1 MGSARINAIRQRIAV
16 KRSKLPSIGEAWDTL
31 NIGTRERVL
40 NHSGEGGG
48 GIPYK
53 RLMDK
58 DPYRDPHGGK
68 DDFTRIRYVVG
79 DPKKIE
85 VEDINVKKGVDYHY
99 RDGPYFAEYEKR
111 FQKAI
116 NTPFNKQSSYLKE
129 AIERGLREQG
139 INHRSEIRP
148 DAPPIN
154 LPYGDYGE
162 HETAGMK
169 RDRQRFTKLKQRL
182 GVTGMPKDFGKKR
195 KRFKEDKDIDKLVDD
210 ITDVV
215 MKERRKIIKDNSRG
229 GRPRGMRRDLSTPLI
244 KEVPFGPETRGIG
257 QLPHGDPGNYEHID
271 HRPFTDLTF
280 EEAEAKAKEMGLPTF
295 EDQQGIPKELQ
306 DKSKAFHVIPH
317 GGISIPKEQKRKILP
332 FEKRKWEKSKK
343 LRSRSKRYDQRE
355 QDAEEIAL
363 DLLNDEKP
371 SRLVTKRKYAP
382 GPFGLG
388 IDEDGSDLITNR
400 SQRKIRPP
408 KPVRSDFAE
417 IITAKQ
423 KSARVEALR
432 QRMAY
437 DPPEE
442 DILGSDVLEK
452 ADAFEIH
459 KQPHNIPPS
468 RLMKKKIHAKDKVGA
483 AFENILGG
491 DDVNQITGEEYKS
504 QLDEIIRKGYIGENV
519 DRTKKYRL
527 DRTNKMPYQRVKDVA
542 QGWTRDYIKK
552 HKLAKEGDYGPSGVK
567 RGPAPGKRFPPLNLT
582 PDGWNKVIDRAS
594 KVKDSNIWR
603 ERYDAAKGGNTMG
616 FITTDGILYESV
628 GYDANH
634 IGAVREIMEK
644 GKVDPY
650 IYDKFAGN
658 MGPESWMAESQTV
671 RFFDTGKMSMG
682 GGFDEDY
689 TNEHRQLNFQN
700 IEGPGPRGTPTSAQ
714 MKTIGSIIGASG
726 LQPSQIVTELGE
738 YGSDRFVRRRLQL
751 HKYPNGD
758 PGAAGLGFLGSKQR
772 IAIKPD
778 GRGPNPFH
786 QNTPYKLPNYSE
798 QDYEAFHDKILDQD
812 MHFDHGLE
820 SGIYDDLNDVAA
832 KGGVY
837 KGFKVDENTEFGSDQ
852 IQDAWSSP
860 ELDSDLP
867 WKNLSDRSRMY
878 FRKYYQKMLSG
889 SADYQT
895 GGRIRG
901 MGDDFELRDSYVKP
915 GFSRNI
921 WQGKKP
927 APRGTG
933 DIRAYIKD
941 TGNPLYYNQTEW
953 NFGDS
958 DVVSLTKQEYD
969 DPSKYGKS
977 SRIQTA
983 RERLGGIKL
992 PNLIEKRLVDYTG
1005 KTTKLSGKHF
1015 ITSKGEITR
1024 PLSWHRTTLE
1034 ESGIAPNVVGKRGME
1049 GFLQKNNVVRIDIGK
1064 DYRATG
1070 GEGPWLEIEAEHKLT
1085 PQQSNII
1092 NSHIKKNKLKPTDV
1106 MLKDKSTQVK
1116 KQLPKGFGL
1125 SNEELVNLERQ
1136 EEQRRTH
1143 TQNLAGKLRQRIA
1156 VIRVSPT
1163 TKRIKRVKKVLDYEY
1178 PYQGPEVPTTTYP
1191 KTNIPKLTGPRTT
1204 TGEERRRKVTKKE
1217 RKALKKYISKG
1228 TKIRPKKRKHNV

>member
-1 MGSARINAIRQRIAV
+1 MGSARINAVRQRIAV

-210 ITDVV
+210 ITDIV
-215 MKERRKIIKDNSRG
+215 MKERRQNLKDSSKH
-229 GRPRGMRRDLSTPLI
+229 GRPEGMRKDLSTPLI
-244 KEVPFGPETRGIG
+244 KEVPFGPEKYPLGA
-257 QLPHGDPGNYEHID
+257 PDFGDLEAYEHID

-280 EEAEAKAKEMGLPTF
+280 EEAEAKAKEMGLPEF
-295 EDQQGIPKELQ
+295 EEQIGIPKELR

-317 GGISIPKEQKRKILP
+317 GGISIPKEQKRKQLP
-332 FEKRKWEKSKK
+332 IEKRNWDKN
-343 LRSRSKRYDQRE
+343 KRLITRGNMQDKRR

-363 DLLNDEKP
+363 DIMNDEKP
-371 SRLVTKRKYAP
+371 SRLVNRRTK
-382 GPFGLG
+382 
-388 IDEDGSDLITNR
+388 
-400 SQRKIRPP
+400 KIRPP

-432 QRMAY
+432 QRMALNEEPFIVDKTSNRPSFLTPNGNYIGRNIRTKEQLYSDSNTHSGLIEGFGDKNPNEIY
-437 DPPEE
+437 DYGDYTDNPRILDFMDRENMIRVSDHPTQNSFEILNEPTRQQLRSINKEFKEDDLLGRDTVIDVWGLDKDGSFGPTAVENRRDFNKLMKTNVWKNNLDKTMQEQIKPQWLPEKAGKRPGAYNRRRYHFN
-442 DILGSDVLEK
+442 LSDVSKK
-452 ADAFEIH
+452 A
-459 KQPHNIPPS
+459 KQKS
-468 RLMKKKIHAKDKVGA
+468 ARVETLRQRLGI
-483 AFENILGG
+483 
-491 DDVNQITGEEYKS
+491 
-504 QLDEIIRKGYIGENV
+504 
-519 DRTKKYRL
+519 
-527 DRTNKMPYQRVKDVA
+527 
-542 QGWTRDYIKK
+542 RDYIQK

-567 RGPAPGKRFPPLNLT
+567 GGTTPGKRFPPLKLT
-582 PDGWNKVIDRAS
+582 PDDWNKVIDRAS

-603 ERYDAAKGGNTMG
+603 EQYDAAEGGNTMG

-658 MGPESWMAESQTV
+658 MGPESWMAESQVV

-700 IEGPGPRGTPTSAQ
+700 IEGQGPHGTPTSAQ
-714 MKTIGSIIGASG
+714 METIGSINGTSG
-726 LQPSQIVTELGE
+726 LQPSQIVTELGD
-738 YGSDRFVRRRLQL
+738 YGYDRFVRRRLQL

-758 PGAAGLGFLGSKQR
+758 PGAFGSGFLGSKQR

-778 GRGPNPFH
+778 GRRINAVRQRIANGRIFPTSFIEDKRRKKKITPRSIPKDRQEVPDIDLTGEGKYIRRFDNPLQKQMFRR
-786 QNTPYKLPNYSE
+786 QKVRRKK
-798 QDYEAFHDKILDQD
+798 A
-812 MHFDHGLE
+812 
-820 SGIYDDLNDVAA
+820 LNDAIQHGIGAA
-832 KGGVY
+832 EH
-837 KGFKVDENTEFGSDQ
+837 D
-852 IQDAWSSP
+852 P
-860 ELDSDLP
+860 EM
-867 WKNLSDRSRMY
+867 K
-878 FRKYYQKMLSG
+878 KMLSEYIE
-889 SADYQT
+889 SIKHDFAHNPADYAFISPRVGSPVHSDIT
-895 GGRIRG
+895 AP
-901 MGDDFELRDSYVKP
+901 EKKYYTKTPLEHS
-915 GFSRNI
+915 
-921 WQGKKP
+921 KP
-927 APRGTG
+927 A
-933 DIRAYIKD
+933 
-941 TGNPLYYNQTEW
+941 YY
-953 NFGDS
+953 
-958 DVVSLTKQEYD
+958 TKKTLQ
-969 DPSKYGKS
+969 KFTKLNKS
-977 SRIQTA
+977 ARIQMA
-983 RERLGGIKL
+983 RERLGGVIRDIEKSHEGPVTDREADKAIKKFYKDKDAFGKDEFEYREL
-992 PNLIEKRLVDYTG
+992 EGGFEVGEKRL
-1005 KTTKLSGKHF
+1005 
-1015 ITSKGEITR
+1015 
-1024 PLSWHRTTLE
+1024 P
-1034 ESGIAPNVVGKRGME
+1034 
-1049 GFLQKNNVVRIDIGK
+1049 LQKVNQPFHSKKPFLRSFTVENAR
-1064 DYRATG
+1064 
-1070 GEGPWLEIEAEHKLT
+1070 KL
-1085 PQQSNII
+1085 
-1092 NSHIKKNKLKPTDV
+1092 
-1106 MLKDKSTQVK
+1106 
-1116 KQLPKGFGL
+1116 
-1125 SNEELVNLERQ
+1125 
-1136 EEQRRTH
+1136 
-1143 TQNLAGKLRQRIA
+1143 A
-1156 VIRVSPT
+1156 
-1163 TKRIKRVKKVLDYEY
+1163 
-1178 PYQGPEVPTTTYP
+1178 
-1191 KTNIPKLTGPRTT
+1191 
-1204 TGEERRRKVTKKE
+1204 
-1217 RKALKKYISKG
+1217 
-1228 TKIRPKKRKHNV
+1228 KRKRNV